1 MLTEK
6 EIFFSDVVYLGGRI
20 ISVSDFRIEYPEWY
34 EKWKWS
40 NKDYPLY
47 KYLLIPD
54 YSYGASAILNAVYS
68 INFEKAIVDKMCS
81 FECGKNEREMYYP
94 PIRYGRKMMFIPNRA
109 RQWAYYDMD
118 TCKWSY
124 KSIPAEYLQGDG
136 AFIKTWLPNKKRI
149 ICMLGCMKGMACIEF
164 ETGEISY
171 YDCWNE
177 LKQNKEMPPKI
188 SSMIIYKDSVLLFTS
203 IGNSVYEID
212 TNKMQLTK
220 IYKIPFD
227 CTGVVSAVNIP
238 ETDIIFLLEHTQANR
253 IIKWNI
259 HTGEIEEITELP
271 ILSKDTSVG
280 RLFSGLYYDYTGLY
294 LIPQQDKS
302 IIKIDY
308 QSNKLYCIE
317 FQTELN
323 LLERKEEFYGRWG
336 DGLSYTVLA
345 YNGYKNLPTVFL
357 PYDFSIAEID
367 LKRGVFLNKRKW
379 WVNGIEQLI
388 KDQMK
393 SLVDGVY
400 YENSLFR
407 LQEYV
412 EDLLE
417 K

>member
-1 MLTEK
+1 MMSF
-6 EIFFSDVVYLGGRI
+6 I
-20 ISVSDFRIEYPEWY
+20 
-34 EKWKWS
+34 
-40 NKDYPLY
+40 
-47 KYLLIPD
+47 LL
-54 YSYGASAILNAVYS
+54 
-68 INFEKAIVDKMCS
+68 K
-81 FECGKNEREMYYP
+81 
-94 PIRYGRKMMFIPNRA
+94 
-109 RQWAYYDMD
+109 
-118 TCKWSY
+118 
-124 KSIPAEYLQGDG
+124 
-136 AFIKTWLPNKKRI
+136 
-149 ICMLGCMKGMACIEF
+149 
-164 ETGEISY
+164 
-171 YDCWNE
+171 
-177 LKQNKEMPPKI
+177 
-188 SSMIIYKDSVLLFTS
+188 
-203 IGNSVYEID
+203 
-212 TNKMQLTK
+212 
-220 IYKIPFD
+220 
-227 CTGVVSAVNIP
+227 
-238 ETDIIFLLEHTQANR
+238 DIIFLLEHTQANR